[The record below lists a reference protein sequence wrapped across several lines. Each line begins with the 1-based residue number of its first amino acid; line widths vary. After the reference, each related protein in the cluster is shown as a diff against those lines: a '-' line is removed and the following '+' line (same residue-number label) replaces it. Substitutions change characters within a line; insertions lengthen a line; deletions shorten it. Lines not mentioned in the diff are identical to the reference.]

1 MVTLSYFHALG
12 TLIVTASDPSKY
24 IFSNIPE
31 GSEASYV
38 NRLLSSLYDFW
49 SADTTKDPRE
59 LLTEHLSSHSARSGG
74 AQDAQEHKDIQIQ
87 WVILRGKDI
96 YYS

>member
-1 MVTLSYFHALG
+1 M
-12 TLIVTASDPSKY
+12 
-24 IFSNIPE
+24 
-31 GSEASYV
+31 
-38 NRLLSSLYDFW
+38 W

-87 WVILRGKDI
+87 LVILRGQQVI

>member
-1 MVTLSYFHALG
+1 MSIA
-12 TLIVTASDPSKY
+12 
-24 IFSNIPE
+24 
-31 GSEASYV
+31 
-38 NRLLSSLYDFW
+38 YDHPYMNFGVQIQLKIQ
-49 SADTTKDPRE
+49 DRE

-87 WVILRGKDI
+87 WVILRGKVI